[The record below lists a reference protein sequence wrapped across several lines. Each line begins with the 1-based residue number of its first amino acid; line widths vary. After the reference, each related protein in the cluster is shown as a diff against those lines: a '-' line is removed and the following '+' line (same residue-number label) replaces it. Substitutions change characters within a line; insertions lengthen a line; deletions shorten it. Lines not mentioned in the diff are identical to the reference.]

1 MDKAVALARH
11 IDHGQERKLLLS
23 LKIFRCL
30 LKKTVGTV
38 AFTQDGKIYK
48 TREEP
53 PWEQRIDGPA
63 SSPVH

>member
-1 MDKAVALARH
+1 MIMVR
-11 IDHGQERKLLLS
+11 RKLLLS

-48 TREEP
+48 NKGGTP
-53 PWEQRIDGPA
+53 PE
-63 SSPVH
+63 SSV